1 MKIKSNVTNKEYYA
15 NETVRILNVQQVIAY
30 LNFGV
35 ELLDIYPSK
44 DRNSDKQL
52 LVYVFDK
59 EKSKEAYDLWC
70 KHELK

>member
-70 KHELK
+70 D